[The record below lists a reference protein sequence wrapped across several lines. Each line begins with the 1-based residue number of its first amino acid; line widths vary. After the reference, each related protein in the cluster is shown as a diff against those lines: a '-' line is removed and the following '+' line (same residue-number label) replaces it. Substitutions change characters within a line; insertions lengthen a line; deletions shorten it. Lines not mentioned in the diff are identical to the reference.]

1 MPMDPRRRE
10 EIAAAV
16 AAWNQDHPEVS
27 LPRNTVRL
35 LAAMFPSG
43 EVCQRSLVDIAA
55 EGFSRTT
62 LPETLRRLV
71 EAGLLTRRQGVA
83 RIANA
88 YHLAVGPKP

>member
-1 MPMDPRRRE
+1 MPIDPSRRE

-16 AAWNQDHPEVS
+16 ATWNQDHSEAP
-27 LPRNTVRL
+27 LPSNTVRL

-55 EGFSRTT
+55 EGFSRKN

-71 EAGLLTRRQGVA
+71 EAGILTRRQGVA